1 MKIELGTAAKRNMHS
16 ISQLKLS
23 PYTLNLETAR
33 IRIWKTFLY
42 ISEAGVEWREDAHN
56 TPGAAYASASSRA
69 TNRSVDQT
77 SQFPDAALVSADFYK
92 HI

>member
-23 PYTLNLETAR
+23 PYTLNLETAS

-42 ISEAGVEWREDAHN
+42 ISEAWIEWREEADS
-56 TPGAAYASASSRA
+56 TPGTAHASCYQQSYQQR
-69 TNRSVDQT
+69 RG
-77 SQFPDAALVSADFYK
+77 PD
-92 HI
+92 

>member
-23 PYTLNLETAR
+23 PYTLNLETAP

-42 ISEAGVEWREDAHN
+42 ISVAGVERREDAHS
-56 TPGAAYASASSRA
+56 TPGAAHASASSRA
-69 TNRSVDQT
+69 TNRSMDQT
-77 SQFPDAALVSADFYK
+77 SQFPDAALVSADFHR

>member
-23 PYTLNLETAR
+23 PYTLNLETAP

-42 ISEAGVEWREDAHN
+42 ISEAGVERREDAHS
-56 TPGAAYASASSRA
+56 TPGAAHASA
-69 TNRSVDQT
+69 TNISMDQT
-77 SQFPDAALVSADFYK
+77 SRFPDAALVSADFHK